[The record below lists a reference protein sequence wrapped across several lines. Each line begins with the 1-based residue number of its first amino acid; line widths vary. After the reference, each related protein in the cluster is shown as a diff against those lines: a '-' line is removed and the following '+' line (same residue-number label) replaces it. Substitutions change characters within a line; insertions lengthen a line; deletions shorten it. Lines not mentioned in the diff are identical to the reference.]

1 MIEPYNGKREPLRLA
16 VYDLEWI
23 PGTYEVR
30 LVGVRDERGFRS
42 YPTVLDFLRG
52 ELTSKNRGKVF
63 FAHAGGLADVQ
74 FLLAEVIKRANPNF
88 RVEGSWSGSSLIR
101 CKVVQGKHA
110 WTFADSFWLLRDSLE
125 RIGKSVGLEKLSDS
139 WTCPEAPAC
148 GHEGKCVFYAPEAIL
163 RTYNERDCEI
173 LWLALHRFQDEILEL
188 GGKLRQ
194 TIASTALTL
203 FRSAYLSRTIATDER
218 VNELTREAYV
228 ASRVEVFE
236 RHAGKA
242 RGYDINSSFPHSMTH
257 ALPGELMETRATW
270 RGEECAIVDATVSV
284 EHEIPP
290 VPIRTPAGR
299 VFFPCGRFRRRMTG
313 DDLHLLLEAGGRI
326 EAVHEA
332 WIFRPFYDL
341 ANYVR
346 DLYELRRT
354 TDDPFRK
361 VVAKYLMNSCYGKFA
376 EAEEKS
382 ELQINPPKRPKCKN
396 PKACRGRCSCVEV
409 FAPGIYKVGK
419 VAKIAHAHVPIAAVV
434 TAKSRALLTRSL
446 WAARPYYCDTD
457 SNYTSHELEES
468 DELGRFKL
476 EKEISGGTFLSPK
489 LYRTWPG
496 PTIRSKG
503 FRKLSTEE
511 FDALAQGDG
520 IAIRR
525 MVRIAENFRSG
536 AFQPRD
542 EEFVKHALSHLSEK
556 ELRAAGFSS
565 RKVIRP
571 KRCTLEDGKTRPW
584 HVSELEG
591 ECE

>member
-42 YPTVLDFLRG
+42 YPTVLDFLKA
-52 ELTSKNRGKVF
+52 ELSSKNRGKIF

-74 FLLAEVIKRANPNF
+74 FLLSEVIKRANPNF
-88 RVEGSWSGSSLIR
+88 RIEGSWSGSSLIR

-110 WTFADSFWLLRDSLE
+110 WTFADSYWLLRDSLE
-125 RIGKSVGLEKLSDS
+125 RIGKSVGLEKMGDS
-139 WTCPEAPAC
+139 WICPEHPNC
-148 GHEGKCVFYAPEAIL
+148 GHEGKCVFYAPMEIL

-173 LWLALHRFQDEILEL
+173 LWLALQRFQDEILEL

-203 FRSAYLSRTIATDER
+203 FRSAYLQRTIATDER
-218 VNELTREAYV
+218 VNELAREAYI
-228 ASRVEVFE
+228 ASRVEVF
-236 RHAGKA
+236 RRDAGSA

-257 ALPGELMETRATW
+257 ALPAELIETRGTW
-270 RGEECAIVDATVSV
+270 RGEECAIVDAEVSV

-290 VPIRTPAGR
+290 VPIRTKSGR
-299 VFFPCGRFRRRMTG
+299 VFFPCGSFRRRMTG
-313 DDLHLLLEAGGRI
+313 DDLHLLLEAGGKIHR
-326 EAVHEA
+326 VHEA

-341 ANYVR
+341 GDYVR
-346 DLYELRRT
+346 DLYELRKN

-382 ELQINPPKRPKCKN
+382 ELLVNPPKRPKCSK
-396 PKACRGRCSCVEV
+396 PKVCAGRCTCIEV

-446 WAARPYYCDTD
+446 WQAPPIYCDTD
-457 SNYTSHELEES
+457 SNYTEHALPES
-468 DELGRFKL
+468 NELGRFKL
-476 EKEISGGTFLSPK
+476 EKEITSGTFLSPK
-489 LYRTWPG
+489 LYRTFPG

-503 FRKLSTEE
+503 FRRLSSEE
-511 FDALAQGDG
+511 FEALARGDG

-525 MVRIAENFRSG
+525 MVRVAENFRAG
-536 AFQPRD
+536 IFDPRE
-542 EEFVKHALSHLSEK
+542 EEFVKHALSHLSAS
-556 ELRAAGFSS
+556 ELERAGFSK
-565 RKVIRP
+565 RRVMRP
-571 KRCTLEDGKTRPW
+571 KRCATDQGFTRPW
-584 HVSELEG
+584 HVSEIEN
-591 ECE
+591 E

>member
-1 MIEPYNGKREPLRLA
+1 VIEPYNGKREPLRLA

-42 YPTVLDFLRG
+42 YPTVLEFLKA
-52 ELTSKNRGKVF
+52 ELSSRNRGKVF

-74 FLLAEVIKRANPNF
+74 FLLSEVIKRANPSF
-88 RVEGSWSGSSLIR
+88 RIEGSWSGSSLIR
-101 CKVVQGKHA
+101 CKVIQGKHA
-110 WTFADSFWLLRDSLE
+110 WTFADSYWLLRDSLE
-125 RIGKSVGLEKLSDS
+125 RIGKSVGIEKLGDF
-139 WTCPEAPAC
+139 WVCPEHPNC
-148 GHEGKCVFYAPEAIL
+148 GHEGKCVFYAPMEIL
-163 RTYNERDCEI
+163 KTYNERDCEI
-173 LWLALHRFQDEILEL
+173 LWLALQRFQNEILEL

-203 FRSAYLSRTIATDER
+203 FRSAYLQRTIATDER
-218 VNELTREAYV
+218 VNQLSREAYV
-228 ASRVEVFE
+228 ASRVEVF
-236 RHAGKA
+236 RRDAGQA

-257 ALPGELMETRATW
+257 ALPAELIETRSSW
-270 RGEECAIVDATVSV
+270 RGEECAIVDAEVSI

-290 VPIRTPAGR
+290 VPIRTKTGR
-299 VFFPCGRFRRRMTG
+299 VFFPTGRFRRRMTG

-341 ANYVR
+341 AQYVR
-346 DLYELRRT
+346 DLYEIRKN

-382 ELQINPPKRPKCKN
+382 ELLVNPPKRPKCSQ
-396 PKACRGRCSCVEV
+396 PKICKGRCSCVEV

-419 VAKIAHAHVPIAAVV
+419 RTTIAHAHVPIAAVV
-434 TAKSRALLTRSL
+434 TAKSRALLTRAL
-446 WAARPYYCDTD
+446 WSAPPIYCDTD
-457 SNYTSHELEES
+457 SNYTEHELSES
-468 DELGRFKL
+468 NELGRFKL
-476 EKEISGGTFLSPK
+476 EKEITSGTFLSPK
-489 LYRTWPG
+489 LYRTFPG

-503 FRKLSTEE
+503 FRRLSDDE
-511 FDALAQGDG
+511 FEALARGDG

-525 MVRIAENFRSG
+525 MVRIAENFRAG
-536 AFQPRD
+536 IFDPRE
-542 EEFVKHALSHLSEK
+542 EEFVKHALSHLSPT
-556 ELRAAGFSS
+556 ELARAGFAS

-571 KRCTLEDGKTRPW
+571 KRCVGDDGNTRPW
-584 HVSELEG
+584 HVSELEN
-591 ECE
+591 E

>member
-42 YPTVLDFLRG
+42 YPTVLEFLKH
-52 ELTSKNRGKVF
+52 ELSSRNRGKVF

-74 FLLAEVIKRANPNF
+74 FLLSEVIKRSNPNF
-88 RVEGSWSGSSLIR
+88 RIEGSWSGSSLIR
-101 CKVVQGKHA
+101 CKVIQGKHA
-110 WTFADSFWLLRDSLE
+110 WTFADSYWLLRDSLE
-125 RIGKSVGLEKLSDS
+125 RIGKSVGLEKMSDS
-139 WTCPEAPAC
+139 WICPEHPNC
-148 GHEGKCVFYAPEAIL
+148 GHEGKCVFYAPMEIL

-173 LWLALHRFQDEILEL
+173 LWLALQRFQDEILEL

-203 FRSAYLSRTIATDER
+203 FRAAYLQRTIATDER
-218 VNELTREAYV
+218 VNQLSREAYV
-228 ASRVEVFE
+228 ASRVEVF
-236 RHAGKA
+236 RRDAGIA

-257 ALPGELMETRATW
+257 ALPAELIETRSSW
-270 RGEECAIVDATVSV
+270 RGEECAIVDAEVSI

-290 VPIRTPAGR
+290 VPIRTKTGR
-299 VFFPCGRFRRRMTG
+299 VFFPTGRFRRRMTG

-341 ANYVR
+341 AQYVR
-346 DLYELRRT
+346 DLYEIRKN

-382 ELQINPPKRPKCKN
+382 ELLVNPPKRPKCSQ
-396 PKACRGRCSCVEV
+396 PKVCKGRCSCVEV

-419 VAKIAHAHVPIAAVV
+419 RATIAHAHVPIAAIV
-434 TAKSRALLTRSL
+434 TAKSRALLTRAL
-446 WAARPYYCDTD
+446 WSAPPIYCDTD
-457 SNYTSHELEES
+457 SNYTEHVLSES
-468 DELGRFKL
+468 NELGRFKL
-476 EKEISGGTFLSPK
+476 EKEITSGTFLSPK
-489 LYRTWPG
+489 LYRTFPG

-503 FRKLSTEE
+503 FRRLSDDE
-511 FDALAQGDG
+511 FEALARGDG

-525 MVRIAENFRSG
+525 MVRIAENFRAG
-536 AFQPRD
+536 IFDPRE
-542 EEFVKHALSHLSEK
+542 EEFVKHALSHLSPT
-556 ELRAAGFSS
+556 ELARAGFAS

-571 KRCTLEDGKTRPW
+571 KRCVGDDGKTRPW
-584 HVSELEG
+584 HVSELEN
-591 ECE
+591 E